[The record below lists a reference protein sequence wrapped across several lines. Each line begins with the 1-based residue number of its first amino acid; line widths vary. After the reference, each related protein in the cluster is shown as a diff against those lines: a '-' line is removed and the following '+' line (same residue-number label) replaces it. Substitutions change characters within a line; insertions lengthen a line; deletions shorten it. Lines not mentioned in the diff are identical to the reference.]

1 MPTPVILDADTG
13 VDDAMAVMFAALHPE
28 IDLRAISCVSG
39 NSSLEN
45 VVANTCTILDVVEAP
60 NLPVAAGAVR
70 PLLETP
76 RDASSVHGA
85 DGMGEL
91 DLPAS
96 SREIRPEH
104 AVEML
109 RRVLTDSAEKVTVV
123 ALAPMTNL
131 ALLLRMYPEAAE
143 KIERIVFMG
152 GSASVGNASAV
163 AEFNIWHDPEAA
175 AIVLDSGV
183 PLTMYGLDVF
193 NRVAVAEPTIRA
205 LAADG
210 RAISRVLGGLLGF
223 RVQDFVEGEGP
234 SSLIGDAGAL
244 CAVVARNLLDIRTFP
259 VRVATD
265 GLTRG
270 QTVVDRRRHVGEDV
284 VHGLA
289 TPWPQV
295 EVVLGA
301 DASAVVDL
309 FLETL
314 GCGEAAGGAGGGR

>member
-1 MPTPVILDADTG
+1 MPTSVILDVDTG
-13 VDDAMAVMFAALHPE
+13 VDDAMAVMVAALHPE

-45 VVANTCTILDVVEAP
+45 VMANTCKILDVVEAP
-60 NLPVAAGAVR
+60 RVPVAAGAVR

-76 RDASSVHGA
+76 RDASYIHGA

-91 DLPAS
+91 DLPPS

-109 RRVLTDSAEKVTVV
+109 RQVLTESAEKVTVV

-131 ALLLRMYPEAAE
+131 ALLLRMYPQVTE

-152 GSASVGNASAV
+152 GSASVGNASAI
-163 AEFNIWHDPEAA
+163 AEFNVWHDPEAA

-193 NRVAVAEPTIRA
+193 NRVAVAEPTIQA

-210 RAISRVLGGLLGF
+210 RTISRVLGGLLGF
-223 RVQDFVEGEGP
+223 RMQDFGGDEGP

-244 CAVVARNLLDIRTFP
+244 CAVVAQDLLDIHTFP

-289 TPWPQV
+289 TAWPQV
-295 EVVLGA
+295 AVVLGA
-301 DASAVVDL
+301 DTSAVVDL
-309 FLETL
+309 FLDTL
-314 GCGEAAGGAGGGR
+314 GRREAGVK